1 MRKPVSNGNGRDGA
15 TSNLKDTQ
23 YIPQVGQGAQGAQG
37 ARSASNLGYVAQ
49 QQQSYQRNKMIAQAK
64 ASARRHGFTQYPLL
78 PPVEIGDLKDGFVQ
92 DGAMDD
98 VIEEVRHQH
107 KMQTILLTGIIAA
120 LIVGWGITSATA
132 INNRHMV
139 NAQKTRVVKVDK
151 GTSEREKNLQKQLDE
166 ANKKVEQLLSEKNQQ
181 PKDTQGNGS
190 EKTPENGGNGNGNGS
205 PQTRNENPNNS
216 NDKGIRD
223 WFNGIKDKV
232 TGGTDNSTNSDPNAQ
247 GSPSSNDGANP
258 EPDQQTKHWWEKIG
272 EFFSNLGK

>member
-23 YIPQVGQGAQGAQG
+23 YIPQVRQGAQGAQG
-37 ARSASNLGYVAQ
+37 ARSASNIGYVAQ

-64 ASARRHGFTQYPLL
+64 ASARRHGFIQYPLL

-107 KMQTILLTGIIAA
+107 RMQTILLMGIIAA

-139 NAQKTRVVKVDK
+139 NVQKTRVVKVDK

-181 PKDTQGNGS
+181 PKDTQGNRS
-190 EKTPENGGNGNGNGS
+190 EKTPENGGNENGS
-205 PQTRNENPNNS
+205 PQTSNENPNNS
-216 NDKGIRD
+216 SDKGIRG

-258 EPDQQTKHWWEKIG
+258 EPDQQTKHWWEKIE
-272 EFFSNLGK
+272 EFFSSLGK

>member
-1 MRKPVSNGNGRDGA
+1 MRKPVSNGSGNGRDGA

-23 YIPQVGQGAQGAQG
+23 YIPQVEQGAQGVQG

-139 NAQKTRVVKVDK
+139 NVQKTKVVKVDK
-151 GTSEREKNLQKQLDE
+151 GTLEREKNLQKQLDE

-181 PKDTQGNGS
+181 PKDTQGNRS
-190 EKTPENGGNGNGNGS
+190 EKTPENGGNGNGS
-205 PQTRNENPNNS
+205 PQTSNGNPNNS
-216 NDKGIRD
+216 SDKGIRD

-247 GSPSSNDGANP
+247 GSPSSNDGANL

-272 EFFSNLGK
+272 EFFSSLGK